1 MTVGCIIQARMG
13 SERLP
18 GKVLMNLDNENPAL
32 YYSIKQLESAKSLDK
47 IIVATTDLPEDDII
61 VEYVK
66 KLGIDY
72 FRGSSENVLDR
83 YYQCAK
89 KYSFTTVVRIPA
101 DKPLI
106 DPEIVDNVIEH
117 YNSNSYDY
125 VSNFLVLTYPSGSEV
140 EVFSFDAL
148 EKVWKGAT
156 SSYDKEHVTPYLY
169 NNETKFKIHNL
180 KLDENL
186 SHLRWALD
194 WPEDLELIR
203 IIISKIKKR
212 PILLKDILELMSKE
226 PELQKINKK

>member
-1 MTVGCIIQARMG
+1 MG

-18 GKVLMNLDNENPAL
+18 GKVLLNLDNENPAL
-32 YYSIKQLESAKSLDK
+32 YYSMKQLQSAKLLDK
-47 IIVATTDLPEDDII
+47 IVVATTDLPEDDLI

-66 KLGIDY
+66 KLGLDY

-83 YYQCAK
+83 YYNCAK
-89 KYSFTTVVRIPA
+89 KYSFTTIVRIPA

-106 DPEIVDNVIEH
+106 DPEIVDNVVEE

-125 VSNFLVLTYPSGSEV
+125 VNNFLVSTFPSGSEV

-148 EKVWKGAT
+148 EKAWKEAT
-156 SSYDKEHVTPYLY
+156 SSFDKEHVTPYLY
-169 NNETKFKIHNL
+169 NNENKFKIHNL
-180 KLDENL
+180 KMDKNL